1 MQQLLLLAGGAES
14 AKNKG
19 GILFQ
24 TSRCCVNAVR
34 AAGRLALIPA
44 GLTTAWDESYEN
56 GTAALSKAALGGTVM
71 RSNPPMTWLSLA
83 AFVSQPTC
91 GPG

>member
-1 MQQLLLLAGGAES
+1 M
-14 AKNKG
+14 G
-19 GILFQ
+19 GI
-24 TSRCCVNAVR
+24 
-34 AAGRLALIPA
+34 AAALRQQSLSCPRLGSPAALLALIPA